1 MNYLTN
7 IKIVKLVYFLFSVSK
22 SYIKTFKNISQ
33 LANADPEN
41 LIEIET
47 DEFETENS
55 KLPTYIFEEL
65 ESELTNIIIVEGSQ
79 EETDGAFDVIRNILE
94 KVKIDFEKLP
104 INGDLKKFLYTISK
118 IFTLLLNIKVDT
130 SDKILKIVKLA
141 NALILKKW
149 SEQN

>member
-1 MNYLTN
+1 M
-7 IKIVKLVYFLFSVSK
+7 SK
-22 SYIKTFKNISQ
+22 
-33 LANADPEN
+33 LANVDPEN
-41 LIEIET
+41 LIDIEI

-55 KLPTYIFEEL
+55 KLPTYLFEEW

-94 KVKIDFEKLP
+94 KVKIDFEKLNL
-104 INGDLKKFLYTISK
+104 NGDLKKFLHTIWK

-130 SDKILKIVKLA
+130 IDKILKTVKLG
-141 NALILKKW
+141 NTLILKKW

>member
-1 MNYLTN
+1 MKVKTCLLFAFN
-7 IKIVKLVYFLFSVSK
+7 IKKLL
-22 SYIKTFKNISQ
+22 KNIADMSK
-33 LANADPEN
+33 LANVDPEN

-47 DEFETENS
+47 EEFETENS
-55 KLPTYIFEEL
+55 KLPIYLFEEL

-79 EETDGAFDVIRNILE
+79 EETDGAFDVIRNILD
-94 KVKIDFEKLP
+94 KVKIDFEKLNL
-104 INGDLKKFLYTISK
+104 NGDLKKFLHTISK
-118 IFTLLLNIKVDT
+118 IFTPLLNIKVDT

>member
-1 MNYLTN
+1 M
-7 IKIVKLVYFLFSVSK
+7 
-22 SYIKTFKNISQ
+22 SQ

-55 KLPTYIFEEL
+55 KLPTYLFEEL
-65 ESELTNIIIVEGSQ
+65 ESELTNLIIVEGSQ

-104 INGDLKKFLYTISK
+104 INGDLKKFLHTISK
-118 IFTLLLNIKVDT
+118 IAALLLNIKVDT

>member
-1 MNYLTN
+1 M
-7 IKIVKLVYFLFSVSK
+7 KLVYFLFSVSK

>member
-1 MNYLTN
+1 MKVKTCLLFAFN
-7 IKIVKLVYFLFSVSK
+7 IKK
-22 SYIKTFKNISQ
+22 SLKNIADMSK
-33 LANADPEN
+33 LANVDPEN

-47 DEFETENS
+47 EEFETENS
-55 KLPTYIFEEL
+55 KLPIYLFEEL

-79 EETDGAFDVIRNILE
+79 EETDGAFDVIRNILD
-94 KVKIDFEKLP
+94 KVKIDFEKLNL
-104 INGDLKKFLYTISK
+104 NGDLKKFLHTISK
-118 IFTLLLNIKVDT
+118 IFTPLLNIKVDT

>member
-1 MNYLTN
+1 M
-7 IKIVKLVYFLFSVSK
+7 
-22 SYIKTFKNISQ
+22 SQ

-55 KLPTYIFEEL
+55 KLPTYLFEEL
-65 ESELTNIIIVEGSQ
+65 ESELTNLIIVEGSQ

-104 INGDLKKFLYTISK
+104 INGDLKKFLHTISK
-118 IFTLLLNIKVDT
+118 IVALLLNIKVDT

>member
-1 MNYLTN
+1 M
-7 IKIVKLVYFLFSVSK
+7 
-22 SYIKTFKNISQ
+22 SQ

-55 KLPTYIFEEL
+55 KLPTYLFEEL
-65 ESELTNIIIVEGSQ
+65 ESELTNKIIVNGGQ

-104 INGDLKKFLYTISK
+104 INGDLKKFLHTISK
-118 IFTLLLNIKVDT
+118 IVALLLNIKVDT

>member
-1 MNYLTN
+1 M
-7 IKIVKLVYFLFSVSK
+7 KLVYFLFSVSK

-104 INGDLKKFLYTISK
+104 INGDLKKFLHTISK
-118 IFTLLLNIKVDT
+118 IFTLLLNIKVD
-130 SDKILKIVKLA
+130 SSNKILKIVKLA

>member
-1 MNYLTN
+1 M
-7 IKIVKLVYFLFSVSK
+7 SK
-22 SYIKTFKNISQ
+22 
-33 LANADPEN
+33 LANVDPEN

-47 DEFETENS
+47 EEFETENS
-55 KLPTYIFEEL
+55 KLPIYLFEEL

-79 EETDGAFDVIRNILE
+79 EETDGAFDVIRNILD
-94 KVKIDFEKLP
+94 KVKIDFEKLNL
-104 INGDLKKFLYTISK
+104 NGDLKKFLQTISK
-118 IFTLLLNIKVDT
+118 IFTPLLNIKVDT

>member
-1 MNYLTN
+1 M
-7 IKIVKLVYFLFSVSK
+7 
-22 SYIKTFKNISQ
+22 SQ

-55 KLPTYIFEEL
+55 KLPTYLFEEL
-65 ESELTNIIIVEGSQ
+65 ESELTNKIIVNGGQ

-104 INGDLKKFLYTISK
+104 INGDLKKFLHTISK
-118 IFTLLLNIKVDT
+118 IFTLLLNIKVD
-130 SDKILKIVKLA
+130 SSNKILKIVKLA

>member
-1 MNYLTN
+1 M
-7 IKIVKLVYFLFSVSK
+7 
-22 SYIKTFKNISQ
+22 SQ

-55 KLPTYIFEEL
+55 KLPTYLFEEL
-65 ESELTNIIIVEGSQ
+65 ESELTNRIIGNGGQ

-104 INGDLKKFLYTISK
+104 INGDLKKFLHTISK
-118 IFTLLLNIKVDT
+118 IFTLLLNIKVD
-130 SDKILKIVKLA
+130 SSNKILKIVKLA